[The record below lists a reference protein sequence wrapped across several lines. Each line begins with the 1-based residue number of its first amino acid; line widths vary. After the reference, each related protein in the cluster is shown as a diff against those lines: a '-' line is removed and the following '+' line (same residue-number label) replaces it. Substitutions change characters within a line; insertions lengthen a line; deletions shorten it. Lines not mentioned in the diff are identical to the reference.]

1 MRDVFESL
9 SDKLQ
14 ATLGDL
20 RSKGTLSEDD
30 LAAAMREIRLALLE
44 ADVNF
49 RVVKTFVEAVRERAI
64 GEEVRASLTPGQ
76 QVVKIVNDELTELLG
91 TTGSKLVFAQTPPTV
106 ILLCGLQGS
115 GKTTAAGKLAKLL
128 KKQGKNPALVACDL
142 QRPAAI
148 EQLKTLGRQI
158 EVPVFERGG
167 GGDPVEVARYGL
179 ETARSQGRDVLIV
192 DTAGRLHVDRDL
204 MDELV
209 RVKQAVKPH
218 NVLLVID
225 SMLGQDAVNVAEQF
239 QEAVDFDGVLL
250 TKLDG
255 DARGGAALSIRAV
268 TGRPI
273 KYASVGEKLDA
284 LEEFHPDRLASR
296 ILGMGD
302 VLSLIEKAEAEITQD
317 EAKDL
322 ERKIKQSDFGLD
334 DMLSMLNRLKRMG
347 SLRSMLGMIPGLGS
361 QLKDVDVDEG
371 QLARVEAII
380 LSMTPKERRSP
391 SVIDGQRRRR
401 IAKGS
406 GTTVQAVNQLLQQHK
421 QMQTM
426 MKQATKGKLPA
437 PGATGSRAPARSS
450 SRSSSKKKRRR

>member
-158 EVPVFERGG
+158 EVPVFERGV

-426 MKQATKGKLPA
+426 MTQATKGTLPV

>member
-20 RSKGTLSEDD
+20 RSKGTLSESD
-30 LAAAMREIRLALLE
+30 LDAAMREIRLALLE

-49 RVVKTFVEAVRERAI
+49 RVVKTFVEAVRERAV
-64 GEEVRASLTPGQ
+64 GEEVRGSLTPGQ

-142 QRPAAI
+142 QRPAAV
-148 EQLKTLGRQI
+148 EQLKTLGHQI
-158 EVPVFERGG
+158 DVPVFERGV

-209 RVKQAVKPH
+209 RVKAAVKPH

-426 MKQATKGKLPA
+426 MKQATKGKLSA
-437 PGATGSRAPARSS
+437 PGAPGNRSPARSS